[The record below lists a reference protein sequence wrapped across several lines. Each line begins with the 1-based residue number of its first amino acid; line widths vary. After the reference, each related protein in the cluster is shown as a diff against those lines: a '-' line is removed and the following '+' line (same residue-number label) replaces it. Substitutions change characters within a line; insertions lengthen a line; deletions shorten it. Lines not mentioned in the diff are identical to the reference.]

1 MPCHLPLITKPLPSA
16 TYDTKPVICHLKHAT
31 FNLSF
36 ISNNLISATY
46 ATNRLILC
54 HSLNDRSIY
63 PHEWL
68 PEIQNPKKKKIGF
81 SIARTK
87 LVDKRNLI
95 TTSLILVDF
104 WLSNPFC
111 FGYFLIGS
119 IWKKFKVRVIWDYWT
134 TWESCDVLAPYDN
147 WIMSKSDNSL
157 PVGLCRGH
165 IQDIMLR
172 N

>member
-1 MPCHLPLITKPLPSA
+1 MTYHLSSATYDTTPVICYLWHTTCHVTLISYHLESGIYGTPPDIFLGLYIPKFQPFSCTNECIVFNWKTGWPFGSTALILMPCHLPLITKPLPSA

-68 PEIQNPKKKKIGF
+68 PEIQNPKK
-81 SIARTK
+81 
-87 LVDKRNLI
+87 
-95 TTSLILVDF
+95 
-104 WLSNPFC
+104 
-111 FGYFLIGS
+111 
-119 IWKKFKVRVIWDYWT
+119 
-134 TWESCDVLAPYDN
+134 
-147 WIMSKSDNSL
+147 
-157 PVGLCRGH
+157 
-165 IQDIMLR
+165 
-172 N
+172 